1 MSATSI
7 IEAMSSLGGFAGVA
21 GVIASLATLMQ
32 SRRTHAQLEPNHGSS
47 VKDQLNRI
55 EDRTREIEGKL
66 GENSERL
73 AVVEHGLDNLADH
86 ARRSHAEM
94 WKTIVRQKKT
104 GGKKTR

>member
-1 MSATSI
+1 MNALAEVI
-7 IEAMSSLGGFAGVA
+7 AAAGGLGGLAAAITGVA
-21 GVIASLATLMQ
+21 TLVSAS
-32 SRRTHAQLEPNHGSS
+32 RTHAQLEPNHGSS

-55 EDRTREIEGKL
+55 EARTHEIENKL

-73 AVVEHGLDNLADH
+73 AVVEHGLDDLADH

-94 WKTIVRQKKT
+94 WKAITRGRKT